1 MSKKVTLTL
10 NGSERELLKKLLAE
24 HYNTI
29 FYRAKSTKIDI
40 NLTDKD
46 FDPYGYKRHNIK
58 LRKLHKKMDKIA
70 KLINTVKHRN
80 D

>member
-24 HYNTI
+24 HYNTV
-29 FYRAKSTKIDI
+29 FHKAKSTKLDI
-40 NLTDKD
+40 NLTDKE
-46 FDPYGYKRHNIK
+46 FDPYGYKKYNNK
-58 LRKLHKKMDKIA
+58 LRKLHKKMDKIS